1 MSCPVM
7 SMELPNEAPHAKCRA
22 KADSA
27 GCGDTGPD
35 AGDVFG
41 TAVAVSAT
49 DMVSAGMMTSV
60 TSVCAWDAVESNNE
74 DVMNI
79 EAANLVI
86 VIPFFVARGMPSGRA
101 NLL

>member
-1 MSCPVM
+1 
-7 SMELPNEAPHAKCRA
+7 
-22 KADSA
+22 
-27 GCGDTGPD
+27 
-35 AGDVFG
+35 
-41 TAVAVSAT
+41 
-49 DMVSAGMMTSV
+49 
-60 TSVCAWDAVESNNE
+60 VESNNE